1 MGLTSCQRVTVAS
14 KTARPQRNC
23 TTRPSSVMVGHAS
36 GDEIFRL
43 GVVTDDRVGRL
54 LWMQLE
60 SFRDGDANAL

>member
-1 MGLTSCQRVTVAS
+1 
-14 KTARPQRNC
+14 
-23 TTRPSSVMVGHAS
+23 MVGHAS
-36 GDEIFRL
+36 GDEVFRL